1 VTPVASSGT
10 LLFKKRN
17 NDVRWDE
24 SELDRVSSGVDGLD
38 SLIQGGFA
46 VGSSTL
52 LYGPPGN
59 GKRPFCLQFLAEG
72 LRLGDSGVMVVSNE
86 SVQDAIESFQ
96 DLGCGLGGSAAVGRY
111 DFKFVDC
118 YSWRIEEVPYPT
130 MSGDVVKSSMDIN
143 HVSLAVAKAIEE
155 LKPNKNVRVTLD
167 LLSPLLMTASP
178 QSVYKLGELL
188 TAELKRKGA
197 TSMFLLTEGMHDQQT
212 VASLQQLLDNVILF
226 RTADKA
232 GVLRKEVCV
241 AKMKRASFE
250 PRWLTVS
257 KDLKTGKLSIR
268 QE

>member
-1 VTPVASSGT
+1 VTPVASLST

-17 NDVRWDE
+17 NEIRWNE
-24 SELDRVSSGVDGLD
+24 PELDRVSSGIDGLD
-38 SLIQGGFA
+38 PLIQGGFISS
-46 VGSSTL
+46 SSTL

-72 LRLGDSGVMVVSNE
+72 LRLGDSEVMVVSNE
-86 SVQDAIESFQ
+86 SVQDAIESFE
-96 DLGCGLGGSAAVGRY
+96 DLGCSLSGSTAGGKY
-111 DFKFVDC
+111 DLEFVDC
-118 YSWRIEEVPYPT
+118 YSWRIEEVPYPK
-130 MSGDVVKSSMDIN
+130 MSGNVVKSSMDIN

-155 LKPNKNVRVTLD
+155 LKPNKSVRITLD

-178 QSVYKLGELL
+178 QSVYRLGELL
-188 TAELKRKGA
+188 TAELKKKGA
-197 TSMFLLTEGMHDQQT
+197 TSMFMLTEGMHDQQT

-241 AKMKRASFE
+241 TKMKRASFE
-250 PRWLTVS
+250 PRWIPIS
-257 KDLKTGKLSIR
+257 KDLKTGRLSIR